1 MFIKFTK
8 LSSILLVTAVSGL
21 FTLEAKAEETSPQSV
36 SVVDTFE
43 NAYFENAGNSYKR
56 SGILGQLNSLTGIPG
71 FPDRQVSADGKAVD
85 KIYQNAMSNQS
96 QAGTPMKTRDLGS
109 PYTTSL
115 QENPN
120 YLGE

>member
-8 LSSILLVTAVSGL
+8 LSSILLVTVVSGL
-21 FTLEAKAEETSPQSV
+21 FTLEAKAEETSSQSV
-36 SVVDTFE
+36 SVIDTFE
-43 NAYFENAGNSYKR
+43 NAYFEHAGNSYKK
-56 SGILGQLNSLTGIPG
+56 SSILGQFSAITGIPA
-71 FPDRQVSADGKAVD
+71 FPDKQVSADGKAVD
-85 KIYQNAMSNQS
+85 RIYQNAMSNQS
-96 QAGTPMKTRDLGS
+96 QAGTPIKTRDLNS